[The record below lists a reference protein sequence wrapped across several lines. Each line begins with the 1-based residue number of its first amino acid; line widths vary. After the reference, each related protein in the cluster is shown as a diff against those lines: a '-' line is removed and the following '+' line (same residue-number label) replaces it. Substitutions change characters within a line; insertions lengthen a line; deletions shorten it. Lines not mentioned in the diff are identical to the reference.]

1 MSVTLADVARRA
13 GVSPATASRALGG
26 RPHVAP
32 ATRLRVHRAADELQF
47 VVSPEASRLAGGS
60 GGRVGVVVPHLAQWS
75 CGAVLEGLEPVL
87 RGAGVDVL
95 LYGVGDAAART
106 AFFADLPARR
116 RVDALVVLGTA
127 LDEHERGRLELM
139 AVPVVAA
146 AATGRQPGVHVDE
159 HAAARHAVDH
169 LLHLGHRRIG
179 AVAAAG
185 PLDGVLDGAL
195 EAFAAAHREALRGAG
210 FPHEDLLVRV
220 GRGAS
225 GAAEGAGRLLGLRE
239 PPTAVV
245 ASSDEVALG
254 VVRTLG
260 RARLRVPDDVS
271 VVGLGDHPL
280 AEAADLTTVCRPV
293 REQGAEAA
301 RMVLAALVDGA
312 VPPSVVLPSRLVV
325 RGSTAP
331 PRSA

>member
-1 MSVTLADVARRA
+1 MTVTLADVARRA

-32 ATRLRVHRAADELQF
+32 ATRSRVRRAADELNF
-47 VVSPEASRLAGGS
+47 VASPEASRLAGGA

-87 RGAGVDVL
+87 RGAGLDLL

-127 LDEHERGRLELM
+127 LDEQERARLELM

-146 AATGRQPGVHVDE
+146 DGAGGQPGVGVDE

-185 PLDGVLDGAL
+185 PPDGVL
-195 EAFAAAHREALRGAG
+195 EAFAAAHRDALRDAG
-210 FPHEDLLVRV
+210 LPHDDGLLVRV
-220 GRGAS
+220 GRGAP

-245 ASSDEVALG
+245 ASSDEAALG

-301 RMVLAALVDGA
+301 RMVLEALAGGA
-312 VPPSVVLPSRLVV
+312 VPSVVLPSRLVV

-331 PRSA
+331 PRRST